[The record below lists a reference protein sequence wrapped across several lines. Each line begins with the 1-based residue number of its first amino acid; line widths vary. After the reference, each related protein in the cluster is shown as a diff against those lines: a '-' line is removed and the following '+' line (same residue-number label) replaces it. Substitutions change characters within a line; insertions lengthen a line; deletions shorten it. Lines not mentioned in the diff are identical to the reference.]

1 MAEILVV
8 LSIIGIATAIAA
20 PRLDSSGRQASG
32 AAHAAGMTFV
42 AAQRTAVARQHDV
55 VVSVDAANRALR
67 IHLDRDNDGLVNNG
81 ERVRTEPLGAGAVF
95 GRAAAPAWS
104 VLGSADVKFTGRQG
118 GLPAVTFHRS
128 GSASEEGGFYVTSA
142 RARAEGLAKH
152 THAVMVDRATGRPSW
167 ASYTGGTWKRQF

>member
-1 MAEILVV
+1 MV

-42 AAQRTAVARQHDV
+42 AAQRTAVARQHDMV
-55 VVSVDAANRALR
+55 VAVDVANRALR
-67 IHLDRDNDGLVNNG
+67 IHLDRDNDGLVDDG

-95 GRAAAPAWS
+95 GRAGAPAW
-104 VLGSADVKFTGRQG
+104 VLGGADVVFAGRQG

-142 RARAEGLAKH
+142 RARVEGLAKH
-152 THAVMVDRATGRPSW
+152 THAVMVDRATGRPAW

>member
-32 AAHAAGMTFV
+32 AAHMAGLALV
-42 AAQRTAVARQHDV
+42 AAQRAAVTRQHDV
-55 VVSVDAANRALR
+55 VVAVDAPNRALR
-67 IHLDRDNDGLVNNG
+67 IHHDADNDGLVDG
-81 ERVRTEPLGAGAVF
+81 AERVRVERLGEGAVF
-95 GRAAAPAWS
+95 GRGAAPAW
-104 VLGSADVKFTGRQG
+104 VIGGSDVTFAGRQG

-152 THAVMVDRATGRPSW
+152 AHAVMVDRATGRPSW
-167 ASYTGGTWKRQF
+167 ASYAGGQWKRDF